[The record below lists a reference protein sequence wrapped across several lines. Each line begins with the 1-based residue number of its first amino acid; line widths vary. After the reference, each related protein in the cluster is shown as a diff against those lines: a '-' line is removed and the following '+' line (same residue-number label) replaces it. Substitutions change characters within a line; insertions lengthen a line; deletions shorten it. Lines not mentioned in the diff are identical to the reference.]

1 MRQIPIKFIFKK
13 NDKNFF
19 FCISKKNLLAYELI
33 NQWPEWNNQISFIYG
48 PEDCGKSLITDLWI
62 KKSQA
67 VRIKTDF
74 FEETKFSQNIK
85 KLEKNR
91 CWVLE
96 DIDLLLRLNVKDM
109 EEKILNIFNILI
121 NKGDYLLITSK
132 NSPSNLKN
140 NLNDLSSRLKSTMV
154 VEVKEPDEALIK
166 ELIQKKLG
174 LKQII
179 ISDKNINFL
188 INRIER
194 SYVSVNRIVKLIDQK
209 SMETHSRL
217 SIDFLKKVIEETNL

>member
-67 VRIKTDF
+67 VRIKIDF

-85 KLEKNR
+85 KLEKSR

-96 DIDLLLRLNVKDM
+96 DIDLLLRLNVRDM

-209 SMETHSRL
+209 SMETHSNL